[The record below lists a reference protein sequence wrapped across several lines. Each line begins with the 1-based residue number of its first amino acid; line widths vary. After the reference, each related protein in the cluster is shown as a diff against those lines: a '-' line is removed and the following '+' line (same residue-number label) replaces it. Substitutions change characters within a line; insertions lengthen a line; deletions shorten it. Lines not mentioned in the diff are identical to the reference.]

1 MAKKT
6 EYIELEGNPVYT
18 DRNIVEQVEQNFL
31 KAARAKPGATFLV
44 RQKGFGKDG
53 LKQWA
58 DARKDVYVLGATKT
72 KEDYWDRKAKGKK
85 KGGLP
90 KYDPQKAVPRTSGG
104 AIFYHTAEREN
115 LKLQK
120 ELSESN
126 LSDADKNAE
135 YHSRKIRVQVEGVKP
150 SDIKYFQKE
159 GKGDKAFALAAE
171 QRDKRIAKYEPTQVR
186 MTQSGAWEGRSEF
199 NARMLYEGIQE
210 SRKAT
215 KLSPLEKIAR
225 YGIAEDGKP
234 KLVPS
239 SIQITDEFIDTVNTK
254 KFKTVE
260 EKRAF
265 KAGALKFLQNKELY
279 QQIQTPDAPTFTP
292 QRLEDT
298 RSWHSGSLINP
309 LRQGIAAQQELNL
322 PSALQH
328 GEDSYSKPNYRIV
341 KGQVDTEYTGST
353 LITGETVT
361 GPETPET
368 VTMASSTSQSD
379 YAASIDEELD
389 MKGSSFENMLP
400 DETEQKIKDFNYALK
415 DELVPIQITSS
426 AEELQ
431 LSNEPTI
438 HETVVDRTK
447 GGTWDWENPKQAT
460 TWKGYPG
467 QIYHAERVDTGKT
480 AAELNLT
487 PKNLVQYGP
496 RSPSN
501 YYSLAEY
508 PHDISSLISSSMS
521 RVVNQGAPEYD
532 AVQSFLQGDSFTEE
546 DGSGQ
551 KGSKPPVQQETFGL
565 LESYREST
573 DMISIDDAE
582 ERGFTGKKSGITSA
596 FPAQFGGQTS
606 INASTPKYEAT
617 TAMPGSDPKYVMTPD
632 DIAREQRIGRATAA
646 GQGVGVKP
654 IVTRKE
660 VGGGYNVKVYTE
672 PKLPMS
678 QRDAMVKFGE
688 MIEREKKVFYDKE
701 AKKKA
706 EAPKFKKGDVLKY
719 KTDYGAELSEFE
731 LVVSKSANIS
741 GINVVYHKALEGKGW
756 SSTEVVTGRNLVRGG
771 TRKAVIEQ
779 TQKIF
784 SDPKQVT
791 NALTVIKEVR
801 SSNAKAG
808 VGPTPETIELF
819 KSRITGAYDTKTN
832 VRKKAVKT
840 LINKVPNIKGASK
853 AILPAVG
860 IGSLLVAPAIAEAAL
875 WDRNP
880 TLFDRGKQY
889 LREFLG
895 NTKVAS
901 GIDEEPGY
909 LNTLGIFGDYDP
921 KKLREFGRRRKSG
934 LTGKGN
940 ASIINMLKP
949 STDNAWKNRRGAR
962 RN

>member
-1 MAKKT
+1 
-6 EYIELEGNPVYT
+6 
-18 DRNIVEQVEQNFL
+18 
-31 KAARAKPGATFLV
+31 
-44 RQKGFGKDG
+44 
-53 LKQWA
+53 
-58 DARKDVYVLGATKT
+58 
-72 KEDYWDRKAKGKK
+72 
-85 KGGLP
+85 
-90 KYDPQKAVPRTSGG
+90 
-104 AIFYHTAEREN
+104 
-115 LKLQK
+115 
-120 ELSESN
+120 
-126 LSDADKNAE
+126 
-135 YHSRKIRVQVEGVKP
+135 
-150 SDIKYFQKE
+150 
-159 GKGDKAFALAAE
+159 
-171 QRDKRIAKYEPTQVR
+171 
-186 MTQSGAWEGRSEF
+186 
-199 NARMLYEGIQE
+199 
-210 SRKAT
+210 
-215 KLSPLEKIAR
+215 
-225 YGIAEDGKP
+225 
-234 KLVPS
+234 
-239 SIQITDEFIDTVNTK
+239 
-254 KFKTVE
+254 
-260 EKRAF
+260 
-265 KAGALKFLQNKELY
+265 
-279 QQIQTPDAPTFTP
+279 
-292 QRLEDT
+292 
-298 RSWHSGSLINP
+298 
-309 LRQGIAAQQELNL
+309 
-322 PSALQH
+322 
-328 GEDSYSKPNYRIV
+328 
-341 KGQVDTEYTGST
+341 
-353 LITGETVT
+353 
-361 GPETPET
+361 
-368 VTMASSTSQSD
+368 
-379 YAASIDEELD
+379 
-389 MKGSSFENMLP
+389 
-400 DETEQKIKDFNYALK
+400 
-415 DELVPIQITSS
+415 
-426 AEELQ
+426 
-431 LSNEPTI
+431 
-438 HETVVDRTK
+438 
-447 GGTWDWENPKQAT
+447 
-460 TWKGYPG
+460 
-467 QIYHAERVDTGKT
+467 
-480 AAELNLT
+480 
-487 PKNLVQYGP
+487 
-496 RSPSN
+496 
-501 YYSLAEY
+501 
-508 PHDISSLISSSMS
+508 
-521 RVVNQGAPEYD
+521 
-532 AVQSFLQGDSFTEE
+532 
-546 DGSGQ
+546 
-551 KGSKPPVQQETFGL
+551 
-565 LESYREST
+565 
-573 DMISIDDAE
+573 
-582 ERGFTGKKSGITSA
+582 
-596 FPAQFGGQTS
+596 
-606 INASTPKYEAT
+606 
-617 TAMPGSDPKYVMTPD
+617 
-632 DIAREQRIGRATAA
+632 
-646 GQGVGVKP
+646 
-654 IVTRKE
+654 
-660 VGGGYNVKVYTE
+660 
-672 PKLPMS
+672 MS